1 MRSDPWIENY
11 SCDEDHDHGSCCAP
25 ERVVGEVAEVPE
37 QLHDAV
43 GETERSL
50 AGDRLVHYVNTVAEH
65 LPWVADHGIQEEVLE
80 DDRECEKAEVEH
92 EGRCVVEEDH
102 DS

>member
-1 MRSDPWIENY
+1 VQ
-11 SCDEDHDHGSCCAP
+11 
-25 ERVVGEVAEVPE
+25 VVGEVAGVPE

-50 AGDRLVHYVNTVAEH
+50 AGDRLVHCVNTAAGH

-80 DDRECEKAEVEH
+80 DERECEKAEVEH